1 MVIAAVE
8 PSGAVLMVTVSPLR
22 IALMGA
28 VRVSC
33 TVVDW
38 FVVNVFYAAAPG
50 YDATAPLTPL
60 EAVTLLLKAPLLA
73 GAGTTVS

>member
-1 MVIAAVE
+1 MGVLVATGAPGVAAAGVMVIAAVE

-50 YDATAPLTPL
+50 YDARPPSRHWR
-60 EAVTLLLKAPLLA
+60 P
-73 GAGTTVS
+73 